1 MWSRLKK
8 CFLGHTGMMNITAR
22 VPCLPVLVL
31 WGPVL
36 LLFAASGA
44 EEDSSQKRILAEVV
58 TAQPFLRWEGQ
69 IYRNYAL
76 THFANYPNHT
86 TPYTD
91 TPRSRYDF
99 MGNFLMTG
107 YDLYEWQ
114 ELRTVGQKFGSSI
127 FKDSNEGPWHSTFDY
142 LVIGRDGYGDWGYN
156 LIVGDAVIARF
167 TPLTLSKVNFNGA
180 RYDLSMPRLQFT
192 GLMSRIERP
201 KDITRAVTEAFRR
214 ETHFADESTL
224 LLGSRAQ
231 THLGALTLGLNWVN
245 QHVYRS
251 AQPSGNSLKG
261 RLKPGQPLM
270 DWILVRFTDDSP
282 TDGTGGAVVQGVQL
296 VIDGEARPDLAPRVV
311 RHRSNP
317 TIRVGFASALGGFT
331 PLNYRGFSASSGGTP
346 AFNEIFYQN
355 REFPY
360 FSDYLFRLDHEAGID
375 VSKAADV
382 DGLVSTFEVESPHD
396 RLRAD
401 GEDELIFLFDMT
413 GETSLQSVEVE
424 ALLGNDYQ
432 VDVAMLYV
440 KSTGATAHHD
450 RLSSTYYQTTL
461 RSPGNVQDLSNLERV
476 RFGVGE
482 NTANFVYSADLHL
495 SLPGLEITGEYAR
508 SSVYSR
514 YPGRMGEDP
523 AFDAS
528 PRFVDRGKAYFV
540 NAVHRFGRGLVGGE
554 FFAINPGFQTE
565 MRNYLNTASSLWLG
579 HLDLALNNT
588 MYWQLVEDNEDG
600 DVYPD
605 IRYGNAVGVP
615 VDRVGTDLNGVWM
628 GQDEDGD
635 GTPDTN
641 RNLNRTPDYEEPFLM
656 FDVEPNTYAYG
667 LDRNHNNEPDHRE
680 DDREVDYP
688 YDHDER
694 GFHLFSQWNLSPH
707 LSFSMGRYDVEEI
720 AGGGRNRVTYG
731 LLGYRWQGTGR
742 WRRLFLENGLRHV
755 QDDIPDEIM
764 TYDPDAGPRDAFFG
778 GRGPFY
784 TREAD
789 PGTGIPAFIRYRF
802 VLDPL
807 YYRDSYV
814 NETYLE
820 GRVHPWPRLEVVQ
833 KFRWRF
839 NWLQGGRLN
848 QGYYQGARR
857 QDFWTWVGRVQYSWR
872 WRQVQLTWQYKL
884 MALRLVDRGRDVRL
898 QSEYRSIPIVRLEYP
913 LLERTTLRA
922 GLQGIGPL
930 PYRRKDHVSS
940 QRSFE
945 QRTAFVTLINRS
957 RYFGYDLVTI
967 AGISKDAIKFDLE
980 AYDFA
985 EFDTM
990 SFFVRTLVGFTE
1002 FGRPI

>member
-8 CFLGHTGMMNITAR
+8 CILGHTGMLNFTAG
-22 VPCLPVLVL
+22 VPCLPVFVL

-36 LLFAASGA
+36 LLFAASWA
-44 EEDSSQKRILAEVV
+44 EEDSSQKRLLAEVV
-58 TAQPFLRWEGQ
+58 SAKPFLRWEGQ
-69 IYRNYAL
+69 AYRNYAL
-76 THFANYPNHT
+76 KQFGNYPNHT

-107 YDLYEWQ
+107 YDLYEWL

-142 LVIGRDGYGDWGYN
+142 LVIGRDGYRDWGYN

-180 RYDLSMPRLQFT
+180 RFDLSMPRLQFT

-201 KDITRAVTEAFRR
+201 KDITRAVTDAFRR
-214 ETHFADESTL
+214 ETHYADESTL

-251 AQPSGNSLKG
+251 AQAAGNSLKG

-282 TDGTGGAVVQGVQL
+282 TDGTGGAVVQDVQL

-346 AFNEIFYQN
+346 AFNEVFYLE
-355 REFPY
+355 REVPF

-375 VSKAADV
+375 VSNSADI
-382 DGLVSTFEVESPHD
+382 DGLVSTFAVESPQEM
-396 RLRAD
+396 LRAD

-495 SLPGLEITGEYAR
+495 SLPGLEIAGEYAR

-528 PRFVDRGKAYFV
+528 PRFVDRGSAYFV
-540 NAVHRFGRGLVGGE
+540 NAAHRFGRGLVGAE
-554 FFAINPGFQTE
+554 LFAINPGFQTE

-641 RNLNRTPDYEEPFLM
+641 RNLNRTPDFEEPFLM
-656 FDVEPNTYAYG
+656 FDVEPNAYAYG

-694 GFHLFSQWNLSPH
+694 GFHLFSQWDLSPH
-707 LSFSMGRYDVEEI
+707 MSFSMGRYDVEEM

-731 LLGYRWQGTGR
+731 LLGLPLAGVGPVAASVPGEQPPARAGRYPRRDHDLRSRRWAPGCLFRRPRSILHKRSRPRHGDPGLHQVPVRSGPALLSRQLRQRVLPGR
-742 WRRLFLENGLRHV
+742 ARPSLAAAGGGAE
-755 QDDIPDEIM
+755 IPDALQLA
-764 TYDPDAGPRDAFFG
+764 AGRPAQPG
-778 GRGPFY
+778 ILPE
-784 TREAD
+784 REAAGLLDLGGSGAVQLELAPGAADLAIQADGPAPGGPGAGRAPAIGVPLD
-789 PGTGIPAFIRYRF
+789 PHSAAGVPAFGAHDAAGRF
-802 VLDPL
+802 AGDRFPAL
-807 YYRDSYV
+807 SAQ
-814 NETYLE
+814 
-820 GRVHPWPRLEVVQ
+820 GPRLEPAQ
-833 KFRWRF
+833 
-839 NWLQGGRLN
+839 
-848 QGYYQGARR
+848 
-857 QDFWTWVGRVQYSWR
+857 
-872 WRQVQLTWQYKL
+872 
-884 MALRLVDRGRDVRL
+884 
-898 QSEYRSIPIVRLEYP
+898 
-913 LLERTTLRA
+913 LRA
-922 GLQGIGPL
+922 AHGI
-930 PYRRKDHVSS
+930 R
-940 QRSFE
+940 
-945 QRTAFVTLINRS
+945 
-957 RYFGYDLVTI
+957 DLDQPV
-967 AGISKDAIKFDLE
+967 ALFRL
-980 AYDFA
+980 
-985 EFDTM
+985 
-990 SFFVRTLVGFTE
+990 
-1002 FGRPI
+1002 